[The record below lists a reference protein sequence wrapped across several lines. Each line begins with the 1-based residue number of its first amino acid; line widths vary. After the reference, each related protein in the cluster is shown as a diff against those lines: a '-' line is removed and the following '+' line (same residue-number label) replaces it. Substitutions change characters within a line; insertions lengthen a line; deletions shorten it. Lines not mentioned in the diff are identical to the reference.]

1 MRRFYRETI
10 VAREDERMS
19 VRRQLALAALLCAA
33 CMSDPGLSP
42 RSGAPSYGPTG
53 AMPPTLSSAAN
64 DLAIPTWHWQRSRLP
79 SGQQITAGAPDRYTL
94 KFEGGGRLL
103 VRADCNRGS
112 AKYEVNGPSMKVA
125 PVALTKM
132 ACEGGS
138 QESEFVQ
145 GLSQVT
151 DYAIS
156 GKELV
161 LTLAGGGTMTFR
173 AVP

>member
-1 MRRFYRETI
+1 
-10 VAREDERMS
+10 
-19 VRRQLALAALLCAA
+19 
-33 CMSDPGLSP
+33 
-42 RSGAPSYGPTG
+42 
-53 AMPPTLSSAAN
+53 
-64 DLAIPTWHWQRSRLP
+64 
-79 SGQQITAGAPDRYTL
+79 
-94 KFEGGGRLL
+94 
-103 VRADCNRGS
+103 
-112 AKYEVNGPSMKVA
+112 MKVA